1 MTPHRTQRTRRSRLG
16 LAAAVLLALTAVACG
31 PEEERTVPEPTPA
44 ESATPG
50 PVDAESIA
58 DEAGV
63 SLPLD
68 AEVQRAEQ
76 REGSATTARLL
87 VFTTTPEK
95 AETFCSDFGL
105 GGSLPSS
112 AGLTDEDREAFGVEG
127 DSVETVRRCA
137 AVRPDDP
144 SVNRSVLITYP
155 DQDTAAVHLA
165 VVTSPR

>member
-1 MTPHRTQRTRRSRLG
+1 M
-16 LAAAVLLALTAVACG
+16 
-31 PEEERTVPEPTPA
+31 PEPTPA
-44 ESATPG
+44 ESA
-50 PVDAESIA
+50 
-58 DEAGV
+58 
-63 SLPLD
+63 
-68 AEVQRAEQ
+68 
-76 REGSATTARLL
+76 
-87 VFTTTPEK
+87 TPEK

-112 AGLTDEDREAFGVEG
+112 AGLSDEDREAFGVEG

-165 VVTSPR
+165 VVTSSR